1 MNHQFRAFLPL
12 SAWALM
18 FVIVFGLS
26 AHVQTA
32 PTRRTTEDGASKTER
47 TLQLCKSL
55 GRLSRLFKSC
65 SSVDAPRDKSVV
77 RLETCRLVSTK
88 RMVTKVFYEAGE
100 AIVCSAL
107 VRFGKCR
114 GRLRSTAKLVAIEG
128 PADQQRP
135 VFQDLISTQ
144 QKRRCCVAE
153 EFQTKVIQ
161 LHCSR
166 PGMTVPVEMAS
177 AVTCSIMPQ

>member
-1 MNHQFRAFLPL
+1 MHHKFRNLFPL
-12 SAWALM
+12 SAWVLM
-18 FVIVFGLS
+18 FVIIFGLS
-26 AHVQTA
+26 TYVQTA
-32 PTRRTTEDGASKTER
+32 PTRRTTEGGAER
-47 TLQLCKSL
+47 TQQLCKSL

-88 RMVTKVFYEAGE
+88 RMVTKVLHEAGE
-100 AIVCSAL
+100 TIVCSAL
-107 VRFGKCR
+107 VPFGKCR

-128 PADQQRP
+128 PADQLRP

-161 LHCSR
+161 LPCSR
-166 PGMTVPVEMAS
+166 PGMTAPVEMSS
-177 AVTCSIMPQ
+177 ALTCSIMA